1 MRRITYAGTWFD
13 TGDDIADAIM
23 EYSKALAYNEIADTI
38 SVPGRSSTGDSGMV
52 EVIIGPASQIVSA
65 PIESI
70 GEEEFGDR
78 EVVAELREK
87 TAHLQPRRPIAEADA
102 DSDPGAHLD

>member
-13 TGDDIADAIM
+13 TGDEIADALM

-38 SVPGRSSTGDSGMV
+38 SIPGRSSTGDAGMV
-52 EVIIGPASQIVSA
+52 EVVIGPASQIVSA

-70 GEEEFGDR
+70 GEDEFGDPA
-78 EVVAELREK
+78 VVAELREK
-87 TAHLQPRRPIAEADA
+87 TAHLQPRRPIAEAGG
-102 DSDPGAHLD
+102 DSDPGEHLD